1 MKRSTICTRERD
13 EKAALRKYVR
23 CWIFHGCPGDVA
35 CKVIQQGFNRS
46 YTSNGKVYGKGV
58 YFARDA
64 SYSTYPRYSEPDK
77 NGVQH
82 MFAARAAVGEY
93 CRGRMDQLTP
103 DVRDARSHLLYDSTV
118 DNPRDPSIFVTYHD
132 AQAYPEY
139 LRDPASAIDA
149 TRLTMPGARRIKFTQ
164 GNPPRAHP
172 AANLPAP
179 RNYRPNILADEGLM

>member
-1 MKRSTICTRERD
+1 
-13 EKAALRKYVR
+13 
-23 CWIFHGCPGDVA
+23 
-35 CKVIQQGFNRS
+35 
-46 YTSNGKVYGKGV
+46 
-58 YFARDA
+58 
-64 SYSTYPRYSEPDK
+64 
-77 NGVQH
+77 

-118 DNPRDPSIFVTYHD
+118 DNVKDPSIFVTYHD

-139 LRDPASAIDA
+139 L
-149 TRLTMPGARRIKFTQ
+149 IKFTQ

-179 RNYRPNILADEGLM
+179 VNGRYGRYRPNILADEGLM